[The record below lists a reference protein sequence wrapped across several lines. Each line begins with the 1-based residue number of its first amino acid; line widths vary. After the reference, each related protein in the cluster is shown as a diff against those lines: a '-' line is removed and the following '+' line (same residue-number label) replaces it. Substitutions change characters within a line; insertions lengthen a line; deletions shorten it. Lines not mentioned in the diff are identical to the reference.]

1 MQRSKAESYIGFCI
15 RAGKL
20 TCGFNAVAAQRKDV
34 FLLLLCETAS
44 ENAPKQAPALKKKIT
59 CGIILDRGTPLEDV
73 VGKPNCKLA
82 AVRDKNLAKAIL
94 SATDERFVNYPGGNT
109 EQDG

>member
-20 TCGFNAVAAQRKDV
+20 TCGFNAVASQKKDV

-44 ENAPKQAPALKKKIT
+44 ENARKEAVSLQKKFG
-59 CGIILDRGTPLEDV
+59 CAVVLVRGVPLEDV

-82 AVRDKNLAKAIL
+82 AVRDENLAKAIL
-94 SATDERFVNYPGGNT
+94 SSTDDRFINYSGGNIR
-109 EQDG
+109 